1 MNARNELTYVVC
13 VLIPLLVAAAAY
25 ANLAR

>member
-13 VLIPLLVAAAAY
+13 ALLPLLVAAALY